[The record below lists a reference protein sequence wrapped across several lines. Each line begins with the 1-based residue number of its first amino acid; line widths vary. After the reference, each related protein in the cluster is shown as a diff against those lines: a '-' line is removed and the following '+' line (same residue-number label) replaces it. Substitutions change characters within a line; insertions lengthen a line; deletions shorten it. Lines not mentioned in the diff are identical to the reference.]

1 MSAFGGASVREALDS
16 AVIAIAAA
24 GSDTPRL
31 DAEVLLADALG
42 IDRTALFT
50 RPDRE
55 VKGPAVRAFQDA
67 VRRRSA
73 GREPVAYITGRRG
86 FRHLD
91 LAVDGRVL
99 VPRPE
104 TELLVEI
111 GIALRAQGAR
121 VVDVGTGSG
130 AIALALAQERPDLEV
145 HATDSSADALDVAR
159 ANAVRLGLDGAVT
172 FHEGDLLAGVG
183 EVDAVLSN
191 PPYVAEGDR
200 ATLAPEITRHEP
212 PGALFAG
219 EDGLDVIRRLVPAA
233 AQGGARLLAIELGEG
248 QAAAVAQ
255 LMHASGFVSVHARRD
270 LAGIERVVVGTR

>member
-1 MSAFGGASVREALDS
+1 MNAFGGASVREALDS

-42 IDRTALFT
+42 VDRTTLFT
-50 RPDRE
+50 HPDRE
-55 VKGPAVRAFQDA
+55 VKGPAVRAFQNA

-86 FRHLD
+86 FRLLD

-111 GIALRAQGAR
+111 GVERLAPGAR

-130 AIALALAQERPDLEV
+130 AIALALAHERPDLEV
-145 HATDSSADALDVAR
+145 LATDVSADALDVAR
-159 ANAVRLGLDGAVT
+159 ANATRLGLAAAVT
-172 FHEGDLLAGVG
+172 FFEGDLLAGTG
-183 EVDAVLSN
+183 QVDAVLSN
-191 PPYVAEGDR
+191 PPYVAEADR

-233 AQGGARLLAIELGEG
+233 AEAGARLLAIELGEG
-248 QAAAVAQ
+248 QADAVAQ
-255 LMHASGFVSVHARRD
+255 LMRGAGFDAVQVRRD
-270 LAGIERVVVGTR
+270 LSGIERVVVGTR